1 MSLYKKIPI
10 LQVGFEMEYILK
22 NLGFVCAL
30 GDNHNDII
38 QNARNGDTRAMFS
51 GNVVVDGEKVP
62 FGTAPVDKTHDLR
75 MYDLIDV
82 ALNQIIGD
90 IELLKQNYDVNR
102 IGVII
107 GSSNTGVHEAQKH
120 IESAFKNDMQIES
133 NVITELELGT
143 PSQYIRN
150 KTGFMGPTF
159 TVSTACSSSLKV
171 FESARRLI
179 ENGICDAVL
188 VGGVDARCDF
198 ALNGFN
204 ALSALS
210 KKHTNPMSKNRE
222 GINLGEGA
230 ALFILERGCC
240 GIKLLGIGESSD
252 AYHLTS
258 PDPTGAGA
266 IASMNMALA
275 DAGLKPDDIDFIN
288 MHGTG
293 TVAND
298 AMESLAVN
306 TVFGENVLCAST
318 KPLTGHTLG
327 AAGAISMG
335 LSWLMLKYD
344 FVIPHVFDGEYAED
358 CAKIKLAKSGDITN
372 VNHVLCNAFAFGGSN
387 ASLIMG
393 K

>member
-1 MSLYKKIPI
+1 
-10 LQVGFEMEYILK
+10 MEYVLK

-30 GDNHNDII
+30 GANNEDIVK
-38 QNARNGDTRAMFS
+38 NAKAGNTSAMFS
-51 GNVVVDGEKVP
+51 GNITVNGKNVP
-62 FGTAPVDKTHDLR
+62 FGCAPIETKQDLR
-75 MYDLIDV
+75 MYDLIDC
-82 ALNQIIGD
+82 ALEQIKGD
-90 IELLKQNYDVNR
+90 IELLKQNYALNR
-102 IGVII
+102 VGIII
-107 GSSNTGVHEAQKH
+107 GSSNTGVHEAQKL
-120 IESAFKNDMQIES
+120 IEAAYKNNREIDNRVMPD
-133 NVITELELGT
+133 LELGT
-143 PSQYIRN
+143 PAKYISM
-150 KTGFMGPTF
+150 KTGFVGPVF
-159 TVSTACSSSLKV
+159 TISTACSSSLKV
-171 FESARRLI
+171 FQSARQLI
-179 ENGICDAVL
+179 ENNICDAVL

-204 ALSALS
+204 ALGALS
-210 KKHTNPMSKNRE
+210 EKHTNPMSENRI

-230 ALFILERGCC
+230 ALFILEKGCC

-258 PDPTGAGA
+258 PDPSGAGA
-266 IASMNMALA
+266 IESMRKALT
-275 DAGLKPDDIDFIN
+275 DAHLEPNDIDFVN

-293 TVAND
+293 TIAND

-335 LSWLMLKYD
+335 LSWLMLKYN
-344 FVIPHVFDGEYAED
+344 FIIPHVFDGNFARD
-358 CAKIKLAKSGDITN
+358 CSKICLSTKDENKEIN
-372 VNHVLCNAFAFGGSN
+372 RILCNAFAFGGSN

>member
-1 MSLYKKIPI
+1 
-10 LQVGFEMEYILK
+10 MEYVLK

-30 GDNHNDII
+30 GENHEDIVK
-38 QNARNGDTRAMFS
+38 NAKIGNTKAMFS
-51 GNVVVDGEKVP
+51 GDVIVDGEKVP
-62 FGTAPVDKTHDLR
+62 FGTAPVESKQNSR
-75 MYDLIDV
+75 MYDLIDC
-82 ALNQIIGD
+82 ALNQIAGD
-90 IELLKQNYDVNR
+90 IELLKQNYALNR
-102 IGVII
+102 VGIII
-107 GSSNTGVHEAQKH
+107 GSSNTGVHEAQKS
-120 IESAFKNDMQIES
+120 IEQAFKNNMLIDKTVLR
-133 NVITELELGT
+133 NLELGT
-143 PSQYIRN
+143 PAQYISD
-150 KTGFMGPTF
+150 KTGFSGPAF

-171 FESARRLI
+171 FQSARNLI
-179 ENGICDAVL
+179 ENDICDAVL
-188 VGGVDARCDF
+188 VGGVDSRCDF

-210 KKHTNPMSKNRE
+210 KIHTNPMSKNRN

-230 ALFILERGCC
+230 ALFILEKGCC

-258 PDPTGAGA
+258 PDPSGAGA
-266 IASMNMALA
+266 IDSMQKALT
-275 DAGLKPDDIDFIN
+275 DAGLESKDIDFIN

-293 TVAND
+293 TIAND

-306 TVFGENVLCAST
+306 KVFGESVLCAST

-335 LSWLMLKYD
+335 LSWLMLKYN
-344 FVIPHVFDGEYAED
+344 FIIPHIFDGEYAED
-358 CAKIKLAKSGDITN
+358 CAKINLSH
-372 VNHVLCNAFAFGGSN
+372 VNENKEINRILCNAFAFGGSN